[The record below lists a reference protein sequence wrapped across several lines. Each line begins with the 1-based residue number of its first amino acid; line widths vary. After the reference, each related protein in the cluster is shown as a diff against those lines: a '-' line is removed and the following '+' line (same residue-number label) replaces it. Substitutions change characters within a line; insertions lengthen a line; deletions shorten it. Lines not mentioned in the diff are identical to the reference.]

1 MDTGILH
8 LNGRSCH
15 INKSQHKD
23 PFVVLSHII
32 AGKAK
37 CIKDHFSDQILV
49 EASYGEACR
58 HSDGFW
64 ENWGNART
72 GRNGEKILQT
82 PLKDN

>member
-23 PFVVLSHII
+23 PFVVLSNII

-37 CIKDHFSDQILV
+37 CIKEPFSDQIHAEV
-49 EASYGEACR
+49 SHDA
-58 HSDGFW
+58 D
-64 ENWGNART
+64 
-72 GRNGEKILQT
+72 
-82 PLKDN
+82 